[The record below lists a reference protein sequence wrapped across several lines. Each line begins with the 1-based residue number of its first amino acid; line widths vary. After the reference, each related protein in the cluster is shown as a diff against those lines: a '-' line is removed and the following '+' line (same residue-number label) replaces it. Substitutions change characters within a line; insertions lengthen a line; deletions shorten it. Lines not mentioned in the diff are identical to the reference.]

1 MEALESGRR
10 EMRLAMSGQKGE
22 VVEADSK
29 VACAD
34 FGGVRSGSPLNGSG
48 RDAFAE
54 QISGC
59 HPDWGSPC
67 TSSR

>member
-1 MEALESGRR
+1 MEALGSGRR
-10 EMRLAMSGQKGE
+10 DMRLGISGQKGE

-29 VACAD
+29 VARAD
-34 FGGVRSGSPLNGSG
+34 FVRSGSLLNGSG
-48 RDAFAE
+48 REAFVE
-54 QISGC
+54 QISGR